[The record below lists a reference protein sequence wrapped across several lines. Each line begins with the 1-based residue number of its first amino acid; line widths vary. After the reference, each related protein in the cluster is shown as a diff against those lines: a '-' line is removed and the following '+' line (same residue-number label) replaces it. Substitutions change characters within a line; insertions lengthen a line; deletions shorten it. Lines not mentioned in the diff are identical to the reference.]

1 MSVDGR
7 ELQETNIIH
16 TWTTNEWVA
25 TLVYGEMQQNWID
38 AACVM
43 LFEMSVYWC
52 PSWGGWSRV
61 GDWVTV
67 IKENY

>member
-43 LFEMSVYWC
+43 LFEMSVY
-52 PSWGGWSRV
+52 
-61 GDWVTV
+61 
-67 IKENY
+67 